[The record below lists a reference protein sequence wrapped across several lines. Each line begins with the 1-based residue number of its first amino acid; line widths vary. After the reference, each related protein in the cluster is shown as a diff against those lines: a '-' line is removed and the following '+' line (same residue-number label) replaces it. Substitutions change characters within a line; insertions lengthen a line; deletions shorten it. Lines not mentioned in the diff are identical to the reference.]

1 MNNKSN
7 TKEKRFIHK
16 PEYPGGKTAMMNFI
30 REHLQYPKDAIEQ
43 KIEGFVRVWYQVD
56 DNGNVVDTKIV
67 QGLFPSCDE
76 EAIRIVKLLKY
87 NRPKNMNLRVK
98 SAFHINIHFRLKEA
112 QQKITLQYT
121 QVSIPQKKENPSN
134 QNVYTYT
141 INI

>member
-1 MNNKSN
+1 MNNAN
-7 TKEKRFIHK
+7 HTKEKRFINR

-30 REHLQYPKDAIEQ
+30 REQLQYPKDALDQ
-43 KIEGFVRVWYQVD
+43 KIEGIVRVWYQVD
-56 DNGNVVDTKIV
+56 DNGHVVDTKIV

-76 EAIRIVKLLKY
+76 EAIRIVKMLKY

-98 SAFHINIHFRLKEA
+98 TAFHININFRLKEA
-112 QQKITLQYT
+112 QQKLTLQYT
-121 QVSIPQKKENPSN
+121 QVSTPPKKEQTKQ

>member
-1 MNNKSN
+1 MNNSN
-7 TKEKRFIHK
+7 HTKEKRFIHK
-16 PEYPGGKTAMMNFI
+16 PEYPGGKTAMLNFI
-30 REHLQYPKDAIEQ
+30 RENLQYPKDAMEQ

-112 QQKITLQYT
+112 QQKLTLQYT
-121 QVSIPQKKENPSN
+121 QVSTPQKKEHPSN

>member
-1 MNNKSN
+1 MNNSN
-7 TKEKRFIHK
+7 HTKEKRFIHK
-16 PEYPGGKTAMMNFI
+16 PEYPGGKTAMLNFI
-30 REHLQYPKDAIEQ
+30 RENLQYPKDALEQ
-43 KIEGFVRVWYQVD
+43 KIEGSVRVWYQVD

-67 QGLFPSCDE
+67 QSLFPSCDE

-87 NRPKNMNLRVK
+87 NRPKNMNLRVR

-112 QQKITLQYT
+112 QQQVTLQYT
-121 QVSIPQKKENPSN
+121 QVSTPPKKAQKTN

>member
-1 MNNKSN
+1 MNNSSH

-30 REHLQYPKDAIEQ
+30 KEQLQYPKDALEQ
-43 KIEGFVRVWYQVD
+43 KVEGFVRVWYQVD
-56 DNGNVVDTKIV
+56 DNGHVVDTKIV

-76 EAIRIVKLLKY
+76 EAVRVVKLLKY

-112 QQKITLQYT
+112 QQKLTLQYT
-121 QVSIPQKKENPSN
+121 QVSTPPKKDPQAT